1 MVHSFYAGMG
11 GFAFDLSI
19 PTTAGKS
26 TFIPGLRMLHLT
38 PRGILLLA
46 KCGLLPSVTREEILD
61 KSKTDGSG
69 KAICCIQVGWIL
81 VQAVTRLAVGL
92 PITPLEINTIA
103 HVACALMNYVL
114 WWHKPKWVNRPTT
127 LQGDWTRAIC
137 AFMYMSSQVSADK
150 RTGKDLLRNFGIE
163 PEISSLLYLPRVN
176 EDCCA
181 IASSL
186 VDESASTLTTPD
198 VQSRMSAAPEPPSD
212 QHSNRNHM
220 FVSKKVGVNGL
231 HTCASDYS
239 VRECESKVLE
249 EMRRLRWILACDAIG
264 EYPALKNRLAHPERN
279 KAEAR
284 FREALNLYPDMP
296 DNVKEKFKQ
305 HAQEE
310 TAEIVHT
317 DGSMVITLEELVV
330 DSPRNWPGDD
340 LMRQIQG
347 NTMGMIMWGAST
359 VYGAIHLAGWNDLF
373 PTIAEKWFWRISAA
387 YIIFSG
393 LLWAFLNMLD
403 LLSGSVWIYW
413 YDILA
418 GSVRKQSHVLIYGLC
433 LLGGSLYIIA
443 RTFLVVEAF
452 ISLRAL
458 PAAAYVS
465 PSWILTVPHL

>member
-1 MVHSFYAGMG
+1 
-11 GFAFDLSI
+11 
-19 PTTAGKS
+19 
-26 TFIPGLRMLHLT
+26 MLHLT

-114 WWHKPKWVNRPTT
+114 WWHKPKWVNRPIT
-127 LQGDWTRAIC
+127 LQGDWTRTVC

-163 PEISSLLYLPRVN
+163 PEVSGLLYLPRPN
-176 EDCCA
+176 EDRHA
-181 IASSL
+181 IATSP
-186 VDESASTLTTPD
+186 VDELAPPLTIPS
-198 VQSRMSAAPEPPSD
+198 VQNQMSAHPEPPRD
-212 QHSNRNHM
+212 QHPHQSHV
-220 FVSKKVGVNGL
+220 FVSKNTKANGS
-231 HTCASDYS
+231 HMNASGYP
-239 VRECESKVLE
+239 VREYESKALE
-249 EMRRLRWILACDAIG
+249 EMRRLRWKLACEAIG
-264 EYPALKNRLAHPERN
+264 EYPALRKRLAHPERN
-279 KAEAR
+279 EAEAR

-296 DNVKEKFKQ
+296 DNVKKKFKQ
-305 HAQEE
+305 HTQEE

-317 DGSMVITLEELVV
+317 DGGMVITLEELVV
-330 DSPRNWPGDD
+330 DRPRNWPGDD
-340 LMRQIQG
+340 LLRQIQG

-393 LLWAFLNMLD
+393 ILWAFLNMLD

-418 GSVRKQSHVLIYGLC
+418 GSVRKRSHVLIYGLC